1 MVKFKFSNLK
11 KIFLIAEAGINHNGK
26 IEQAFKLVDQAKI
39 SGADSIKFQTY
50 KTEKRVP
57 RNSVIFDILK
67 KCELSNEDFYKLKKY
82 CDKKKIIFFST
93 PFDLESVDFLE
104 KIKVNLYKISSF
116 DISHIKLISYVA
128 KKLKPTLVSTGMAD
142 IDEIKKTH
150 KLFIKE
156 KCEIGLLHC
165 ISSYPNKETDSYL
178 SNISFLSKKFDC
190 PIGLSDHTNDIKTS
204 IYSSLLG
211 AKIIEKHFMLSKNHN
226 CPDKAVSL
234 TPPQMSKLR
243 TELNLIPLI
252 INKPTFG
259 VRKVERNIK
268 IFKRSKIL

>member
-1 MVKFKFSNLK
+1 MVKFKFSKLK
-11 KIFLIAEAGINHNGK
+11 RIFLIAEAGINHNGK
-26 IEQAFKLVDQAKI
+26 IEQAFKLIDQAKI
-39 SGADSIKFQTY
+39 SGVDSIKFQTY

-57 RNSVIFDILK
+57 RDSVIFDILK
-67 KCELSNEDFYKLKKY
+67 KCELSNEEFYKIKKY

-116 DISHIKLISYVA
+116 DISNTKLINYVA
-128 KKLKPTLVSTGMAD
+128 SKLKPTLVSTGMAS
-142 IDEIKKTH
+142 IKEIKKTY
-150 KLFIKE
+150 KIFTKQ

-178 SNISFLSKKFDC
+178 SNITFLNKKFDC
-190 PIGLSDHTNDIKTS
+190 PVGLSDHTNDIKTS

-211 AKIIEKHFMLSKNHN
+211 AKIIEKHFMLSSNHN

-234 TPPQMSKLR
+234 TPKQMSKLR
-243 TELNLIPLI
+243 SEINLIPLI

-259 VRKVERNIK
+259 VRKVEKNIK